1 MGGNR
6 VKQSRVGS
14 SNNPTKAD
22 SNTHMKSDFMVSE
35 AAISHM
41 MHQA

>member
-6 VKQSRVGS
+6 LKQSRIAS
-14 SNNPTKAD
+14 SNNNTKAD
-22 SNTHMKSDFMVSE
+22 SNTNMKSDFMVSE